1 MNKLKNLAGVMF
13 VLVCAGTLAS
23 CAGPSGVGSDRMND
37 HEAGPPQSR
46 QAAVVALLDRAD
58 QAERSGQPQ
67 QSAVA
72 IERALR
78 LEPGNPVLWH
88 RLARVHL
95 DQGQYGQAE
104 TFAEKSNLL
113 AGDDNSLRARNWRLI
128 ADARRAQGRL
138 ADAEEAELR
147 AQKFEE
153 RGKKG
158 RWFWQ

>member
-1 MNKLKNLAGVMF
+1 
-13 VLVCAGTLAS
+13 
-23 CAGPSGVGSDRMND
+23 MND
-37 HEAGPPQSR
+37 RESGPPQSK

-113 AGDDNSLRARNWRLI
+113 AGDDNKLRARNWRLI

-153 RGKKG
+153 REKKG
-158 RWFWQ
+158 HWFWH